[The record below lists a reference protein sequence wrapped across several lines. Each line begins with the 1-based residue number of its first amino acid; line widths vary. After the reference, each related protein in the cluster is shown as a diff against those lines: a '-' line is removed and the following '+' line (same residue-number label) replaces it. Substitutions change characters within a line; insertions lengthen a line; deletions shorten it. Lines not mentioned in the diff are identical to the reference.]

1 MTGFA
6 CPDHPSDAAQTEA
19 ERDQDPRAMC
29 SRHATFYQ
37 SHIMP
42 YFVHGGCS
50 MPAFARMRERIIPK
64 AHGVVAE
71 IGFGSG
77 LNLPYYDPAKVSR
90 LISIEPDPTMLG
102 IARKRLAEFRT
113 PIELIE
119 GRGEALPLPDGSVDT
134 AVVTYALCTIPDPER
149 ALCEIRR
156 ILKPGGRLLFI
167 EHERSK
173 EPWRSRWQGRLN
185 GLWADSQAAAIS
197 IAPRSS

>member
-1 MTGFA
+1 
-6 CPDHPSDAAQTEA
+6 
-19 ERDQDPRAMC
+19 
-29 SRHATFYQ
+29 
-37 SHIMP
+37 MP
-42 YFVHGGCS
+42 T
-50 MPAFARMRERIIPK
+50 FARMRERIIPK

-90 LISIEPDPTMLG
+90 LIGIEPDLSMLG

-119 GRGEALPLPDGSVDT
+119 GRAEALPLPDASVDT

-167 EHERSK
+167 EHERSP
-173 EPWRSRWQGRLN
+173 EPWKGRWQDWLN
-185 GLWADSQAAAIS
+185 GLWGRLAGGCHLNRAAQQLIEEAGFAIRAREQERFPLHLWQLGTQS
-197 IAPRSS
+197 GGEALLA